1 MHRVNIPWRGGGRRV
16 AAKGENGKV
25 ARKERKEG
33 EIGLEGGRK
42 SARLASARAKK

>member
-33 EIGLEGGRK
+33 RGNRTGRREK
-42 SARLASARAKK
+42 IR